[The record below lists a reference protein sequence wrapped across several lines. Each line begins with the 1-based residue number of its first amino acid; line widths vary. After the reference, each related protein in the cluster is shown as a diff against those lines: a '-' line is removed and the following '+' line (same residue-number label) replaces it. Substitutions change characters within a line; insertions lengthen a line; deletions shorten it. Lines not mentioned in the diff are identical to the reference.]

1 VKFARSVLPVMMR
14 WFFADIPEAKMILD
28 VDLMARKALTFYR
41 GIDAAITER
50 AWIPA
55 YCQV

>member
-1 VKFARSVLPVMMR
+1 MMR